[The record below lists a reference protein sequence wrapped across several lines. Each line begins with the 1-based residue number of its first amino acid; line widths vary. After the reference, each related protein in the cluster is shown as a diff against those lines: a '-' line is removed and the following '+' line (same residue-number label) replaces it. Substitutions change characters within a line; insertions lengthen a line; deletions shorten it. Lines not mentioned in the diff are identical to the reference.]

1 VYQTAVR
8 PARTV
13 AAVEAALRQLG
24 FEPGFPPH
32 VAPMTRAVDQGSAR
46 RMVCP
51 GCRRRGLGLRPFQ
64 KGQAYRGVAVCSSC
78 NFAEEV

>member
-1 VYQTAVR
+1 VYSSAVR
-8 PARTV
+8 PARTA

-24 FEPGFPPH
+24 YEPGFPAH
-32 VAPMTRAVDQGSAR
+32 VTPMTRAVDQGSAR
-46 RMVCP
+46 RKVCP
-51 GCRRRGLGLRPFQ
+51 CCRRRGLGLKPFQ

>member
-8 PARTV
+8 SARTA
-13 AAVEAALRQLG
+13 AAVEAALRTLG
-24 FEPGFPPH
+24 FQPGFPAH

-51 GCRRRGLGLRPFQ
+51 GCRRRGLVLKPFQ